1 MVQKTG
7 ETRALRHSVYFIT
20 YSRETVLPGMV
31 MLKFNEAL
39 GNQAGSNIDSIQC
52 GDHSFRFL

>member
-1 MVQKTG
+1 MS
-7 ETRALRHSVYFIT
+7 LSVFYYIN
-20 YSRETVLPGMV
+20 SLETVLPGMV

-39 GNQAGSNIDSIQC
+39 GNQAGFNIDSIQC